1 EQRDESG
8 VSSDSGH
15 LHLEAGQDL
24 PRAQDVE
31 PLRHV
36 RADAVA
42 PDEQFG
48 VELPRLPVL
57 VDRNLDSA
65 LLPARR
71 LSLGTKECVGALPY
85 GIRRNRA
92 VEHRPLHD
100 DRLRA
105 MAIDDEPSTRRRV
118 QLGAM
123 DRSDDRLLAIHVF
136 EDTRRDEAA
145 TLDRLPDLAVLL
157 AEGDVV
163 SGMIDLACEVAA
175 GR

>member
-1 EQRDESG
+1 IPFADAQSYSGRVAARDDPPDEAPGDFVPDEQRDESG

-71 LSLGTKECVGALPY
+71 
-85 GIRRNRA
+85 
-92 VEHRPLHD
+92 
-100 DRLRA
+100 
-105 MAIDDEPSTRRRV
+105 
-118 QLGAM
+118 
-123 DRSDDRLLAIHVF
+123 
-136 EDTRRDEAA
+136 
-145 TLDRLPDLAVLL
+145 
-157 AEGDVV
+157 
-163 SGMIDLACEVAA
+163 
-175 GR
+175 